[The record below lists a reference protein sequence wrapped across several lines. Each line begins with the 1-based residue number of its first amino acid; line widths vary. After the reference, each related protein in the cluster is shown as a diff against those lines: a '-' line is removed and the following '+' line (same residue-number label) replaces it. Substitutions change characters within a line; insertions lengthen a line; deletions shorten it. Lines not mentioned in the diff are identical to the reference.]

1 VEVHILNYKDTI
13 NLPKTDFKMKA
24 NLSSLEPSILEKWR
38 DINIANYLMEK
49 RRDAEK
55 FILHDGPPYANGD
68 IHIGTALNK
77 VLKDIVIKYK
87 TLQGYNSPYVPGWD
101 THGLPIEHSVITE
114 LGEKA
119 EQFDK
124 LEIRKICE
132 QFAMKYVD
140 IQRDSFKRLGVI
152 GFWDNPYLTLKPEYE
167 AKVLEVLK
175 SLVETENVYR
185 GKKPIYWC
193 TECET
198 ALAEAEVEYHD
209 QKSDSIYVKFP
220 MKNEKD
226 TYIVI
231 WTTTP
236 WTLPANVAIA
246 LHPDY
251 EYAKIMVDGEY
262 WILAKELI
270 TKTLE
275 QIKID
280 QYKIIE
286 TFKGEKLEGEKAVHP
301 FMNRDSLIVLAEYVT
316 LDEGTGCVHTAPGH
330 GVDDYKTGLKYDLPI
345 ISPVND
351 KGYFTEE
358 AGKYAG
364 SKIWKANEVIIN
376 DLKKSNFLL
385 SSDKMVHSYPHC
397 WRCKNPII
405 FRATEQWFIDL
416 EKNNYREKV
425 LEQIKQVNWIPKW
438 GENRITSMVKER
450 PDWVIS
456 RQRAWGVPI
465 PAVKCKKCGDLI
477 LNVQILDNV
486 IEIIKD
492 LGSNAWFEKDV
503 KDLLPKDFFC
513 PKCGGSDFTK
523 QEDILDV
530 WIDSGASFEAVVN
543 TREEL
548 KRFPADLYLEG
559 SDQHRGWFQSS
570 IFLSVAKHGK
580 APYKTVLTHGFI
592 KDEEGRKM
600 SKSLGNVIN
609 PKDVID
615 QYGADILRLWVASS
629 DYTMDIKIS
638 NNILQQQVEI
648 YRKLRNTLRFLLGNI
663 FDFDPEKDFVE
674 YEEMHEIDK
683 WAMLKLHKLIEEVT
697 NAYENYE
704 FYKVHYLIN
713 NFCTIDM
720 SAIYLDIIKDRI
732 YVEGKKSKLRRSAQT
747 VLYEAL
753 VALTK
758 MMAPIISFTAEEVYD
773 HLPTSIKKYETI
785 FAERW
790 PKYNEKYINSNLEEK
805 WEAVLSLREDVL
817 KALEEKRKEKVIGN
831 SLDAKVILE
840 VQNEKL
846 KQFLKDFDENF
857 LADFFIVSQC
867 EFGDVENGFEGKNAK
882 IKIMKAEGEK
892 CERCWK
898 IHPQTGKDERYPE
911 VCPRCAEVLKSEE
924 F

>member
-1 VEVHILNYKDTI
+1 
-13 NLPKTDFKMKA
+13 MKA

>member
-1 VEVHILNYKDTI
+1 
-13 NLPKTDFKMKA
+13 MKA

-193 TECET
+193 IECET

>member
-1 VEVHILNYKDTI
+1 LNYKDTI

>member
-1 VEVHILNYKDTI
+1 MNYKDTI

>member
-1 VEVHILNYKDTI
+1 MNYKDTI

-286 TFKGEKLEGEKAVHP
+286 TFKGE
-301 FMNRDSLIVLAEYVT
+301 N
-316 LDEGTGCVHTAPGH
+316 
-330 GVDDYKTGLKYDLPI
+330 
-345 ISPVND
+345 
-351 KGYFTEE
+351 
-358 AGKYAG
+358 
-364 SKIWKANEVIIN
+364 
-376 DLKKSNFLL
+376 
-385 SSDKMVHSYPHC
+385 
-397 WRCKNPII
+397 
-405 FRATEQWFIDL
+405 
-416 EKNNYREKV
+416 
-425 LEQIKQVNWIPKW
+425 
-438 GENRITSMVKER
+438 
-450 PDWVIS
+450 
-456 RQRAWGVPI
+456 
-465 PAVKCKKCGDLI
+465 
-477 LNVQILDNV
+477 
-486 IEIIKD
+486 
-492 LGSNAWFEKDV
+492 
-503 KDLLPKDFFC
+503 
-513 PKCGGSDFTK
+513 
-523 QEDILDV
+523 
-530 WIDSGASFEAVVN
+530 
-543 TREEL
+543 
-548 KRFPADLYLEG
+548 
-559 SDQHRGWFQSS
+559 
-570 IFLSVAKHGK
+570 
-580 APYKTVLTHGFI
+580 
-592 KDEEGRKM
+592 
-600 SKSLGNVIN
+600 
-609 PKDVID
+609 
-615 QYGADILRLWVASS
+615 
-629 DYTMDIKIS
+629 
-638 NNILQQQVEI
+638 
-648 YRKLRNTLRFLLGNI
+648 
-663 FDFDPEKDFVE
+663 
-674 YEEMHEIDK
+674 
-683 WAMLKLHKLIEEVT
+683 
-697 NAYENYE
+697 
-704 FYKVHYLIN
+704 
-713 NFCTIDM
+713 
-720 SAIYLDIIKDRI
+720 
-732 YVEGKKSKLRRSAQT
+732 
-747 VLYEAL
+747 
-753 VALTK
+753 
-758 MMAPIISFTAEEVYD
+758 
-773 HLPTSIKKYETI
+773 
-785 FAERW
+785 
-790 PKYNEKYINSNLEEK
+790 
-805 WEAVLSLREDVL
+805 
-817 KALEEKRKEKVIGN
+817 
-831 SLDAKVILE
+831 
-840 VQNEKL
+840 
-846 KQFLKDFDENF
+846 
-857 LADFFIVSQC
+857 
-867 EFGDVENGFEGKNAK
+867 
-882 IKIMKAEGEK
+882 
-892 CERCWK
+892 
-898 IHPQTGKDERYPE
+898 
-911 VCPRCAEVLKSEE
+911 
-924 F
+924 